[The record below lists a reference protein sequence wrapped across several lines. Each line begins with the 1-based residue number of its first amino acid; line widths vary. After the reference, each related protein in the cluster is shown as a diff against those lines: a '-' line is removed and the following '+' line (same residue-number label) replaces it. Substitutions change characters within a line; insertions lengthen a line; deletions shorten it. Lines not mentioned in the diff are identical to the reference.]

1 MIVAGGDPVKHLIR
15 FAAAL
20 LGVLVFQFV
29 FAQPLFA
36 QHYPSRPLHVII
48 PFATGGVTDIL
59 ARTLAPVITEQMG
72 QPVVVDDRPGGASI
86 IGMTAC
92 ARAAPDG
99 YTICI
104 ANPDAVSYHPHVY
117 ASLPY
122 NPQTDFAPIIN
133 LGWTNNLIVANTRMP
148 FNTYKEMIA
157 HARRNPGALNWA
169 TWGPGSLPD
178 VHLQWITRQAG
189 VNITAIPY
197 KGSGQANPALLS
209 GEADLGWIGIGVAG
223 PLIKSGKLKPLV
235 ATGAQQ
241 RTRFM
246 PDLPTLAEEGGDP
259 GLRSYFGVFAPA
271 RTPGAIVDRL
281 NTELARAIRTPPLLE
296 FYRNYTL
303 EAIDN
308 SAAEFAAFV
317 KADRENAG
325 NVFRGM
331 GIKPGAAPQ

>member
-1 MIVAGGDPVKHLIR
+1 MKRPIR

-20 LGVLVFQFV
+20 LSVLVFHSV
-29 FAQPLFA
+29 LGQP
-36 QHYPSRPLHVII
+36 YPSKPLHIII
-48 PFATGGVTDIL
+48 PFAAGGVTDIF

-72 QPVVVDDRPGGASI
+72 QAVVVDNRPGGASF

-104 ANPDAVSYHPHVY
+104 ANPDSVSYHPHLC

-122 NPQTDFAPIIN
+122 NPETDFAPII
-133 LGWTNNLIVANTRMP
+133 
-148 FNTYKEMIA
+148 
-157 HARRNPGALNWA
+157 
-169 TWGPGSLPD
+169 
-178 VHLQWITRQAG
+178 
-189 VNITAIPY
+189 

-209 GEADLGWIGIGVAG
+209 GEADLGWMGIGQAS
-223 PLIKSGKLKPLV
+223 PHFKSGKLKPLV
-235 ATGAQQ
+235 ATGTPQ
-241 RTRFM
+241 RLGFM

-259 GLRSYFGVFAPA
+259 ALRSYFGVFAPA

-296 FYRNYTL
+296 FFRNYTL

-325 NVFRGM
+325 KVFRGM